1 MTNKLQASKGETTN
15 TKTTD
20 EAVSG
25 CCGGPAPAGTD
36 ACCVKDAAAKAAG
49 ESGCGCGPKVARTN
63 SSCC

>member
-1 MTNKLQASKGETTN
+1 MTNTPQASKSETNN

-20 EAVSG
+20 DAASG
-25 CCGGPAPAGTD
+25 CCGGPAPEGAD

-49 ESGCGCGPKVARTN
+49 ESGCGCGPKVARSK